1 MTTIHS
7 LRVPKYIY
15 NKIDLKDRTEKNA
28 IKNLKSHRSDDTEVA
43 YRDLQEKLERKQK
56 LEDELDQLNT
66 EIHHLQH
73 HLRTVRR
80 PRTPT
85 EYTFDV
91 RIVENATSLK
101 FDLCGMYILVVGQ
114 DGLHLKHKM
123 SKQCLHSLYYPY
135 LRKYQIQREK
145 EIVTIET
152 GRGSTIGEGELHFR
166 TPRAKEL
173 YKCTL
178 ALARHHADIVTTYLK
193 QGRRT

>member
-1 MTTIHS
+1 MTTVHS
-7 LRVPKYIY
+7 LRVPKNMF
-15 NKIDLKDRTEKNA
+15 NKTDTKDRSEKFEKHA
-28 IKNLKSHRSDDTEVA
+28 IENLKSHRSDDIE
-43 YRDLQEKLERKQK
+43 LQEKLEKTQK

-66 EIHHLQH
+66 DIHYLQH
-73 HLRTVRR
+73 HLRKIRK
-80 PRTPT
+80 PRKTT

-101 FDLCGMYILVVGQ
+101 FDLRGMYILVVGQ

-123 SKQCLHSLYYPY
+123 SEQLLHSLHYPY

-178 ALARHHADIVTTYLK
+178 AHARCHADIVTTYIK
-193 QGRRT
+193 HGR